1 VARGAR
7 ARENGQ
13 VPTYRDEVVVL
24 RTHKLGEA
32 DRIITMLGKS
42 RGKIRAVAKGVRKT
56 GSRIGSRLEPFMV
69 ADVQFFEGRNLDT
82 VQQVETVTSLT
93 SVIVADYP
101 MYTTASAMVETAD
114 KLTDHG
120 HTTGHYPLLVGGLKA
135 LASHAH
141 DPSLILD
148 SYILR
153 ALALAGWTPELS
165 HCVVTG
171 DEGQHTA
178 FVISAG
184 GVVSDA
190 VAPPGTP
197 HLRPETVELLGAL
210 LVGNWAFADAT
221 TEVARVEAR
230 GIVAAY
236 AQFHLE
242 RSIRSLGH
250 IDRMG

>member
-1 VARGAR
+1 
-7 ARENGQ
+7 
-13 VPTYRDEVVVL
+13 
-24 RTHKLGEA
+24 
-32 DRIITMLGKS
+32 
-42 RGKIRAVAKGVRKT
+42 
-56 GSRIGSRLEPFMV
+56 MV
-69 ADVQFFEGRNLDT
+69 ADVQFYEGRNLDT

-120 HTTGHYPLLVGGLKA
+120 HTNGHFPLLVGGLKA
-135 LASHAH
+135 LASQAH

-153 ALALAGWTPELS
+153 ALALAGWTPELDA
-165 HCVVTG
+165 CVVTG
-171 DEGQHTA
+171 DTGPHTA
-178 FVISAG
+178 FVVSAG
-184 GVVSDA
+184 GMVSDA

-210 LVGNWAFADAT
+210 LVGNWTFADAT
-221 TEVARVEAR
+221 TDVARVEAR

-250 IDRMG
+250 IDRMV